1 MKTYMG
7 RNKYTFHVISNTHWD
22 REWRFPFQINR
33 QMLVDMI
40 DKAIA
45 ILENNPT
52 YKAYHLDS
60 QSIVIEDYLEIK
72 PHNRE
77 RISKLVKDKRLF
89 IGPWYVLPEEF
100 QVGGE
105 NLIRNL
111 LIGHKICKEIGR
123 VSKTGYSPF
132 SWGQISQLPQ
142 IYSNFG
148 IDFIIFYRGINS
160 LDSPKAEFIWE
171 GADGTQILSS
181 RLSTM
186 PRYNFYFYIYRPVL
200 FNELPSTLKF
210 SPDKKSF
217 LFHFADSNLYKSDYF
232 NPKPAV
238 TYFEENIKTQV
249 EKIIQ
254 DQAKDFTTPHIIWM
268 EGHDSSGPNEKTIQ
282 IINDIKKYFPDL
294 NVIHST
300 LEDYIEAV
308 KNSIDISKLKLVKG
322 ERRSTQYDLRSG
334 NLYGYTTSARMDL
347 KIKNF
352 DCERWLQYYAEPF
365 YNFASINGLDT
376 NDKYLEI
383 AWKLLIQNSAHD
395 SIGGCSLDIVHE
407 DMINRYKQ
415 VKEIST
421 GLFSKAIQF
430 LVTLGEIIEKENLY
444 ENYLT
449 CINPSSYDRSEVVK
463 FVIDVPV
470 EFAKDGIKILDL
482 SGKSMEVQISKV
494 ETTQPVL
501 EQMIDRPM
509 YVDIKRYTGYALL
522 DSIPSFG
529 LKTFKVIPSE
539 KNPFIKKIAKKIKD
553 KIILENDYLKVTIN
567 KNGTFNILHKDS
579 NRKYSNLGYL
589 YDEGEGGHAWV
600 HKSFKPFVTTL
611 KSQPEIKLIENG
623 PLFSKVLIKHK
634 FKIPERKLKI
644 MSGKII
650 KTPGGVIPIDI
661 ELIISKTSQRID
673 LKINLTNTI
682 ENHRLRI
689 MFPSKLNAQYH
700 YGEGQFDVVKRPIK
714 RIDASNWVEP
724 PMYDF
729 PLHNFVDVNDGN
741 NGLAIIVDGLKEYE
755 ILDNKNRTIALTLL
769 RAFSYVIVPSSTEE
783 FLDMKGSQC
792 LGKHEFKLSI
802 FPHRS
807 NWDAGNVF
815 PEAIKFNQPLSLVE
829 TNSITSNNLIPNSF
843 IRIQP
848 ENLIFSCFKK
858 GEDGK
863 SYVLRI
869 FNPTDNILHGAISLH
884 WTLKEAFV
892 VNLEE
897 LVIEKINFNN
907 NSINLVV
914 PPKKI
919 VSLKL
924 IFN

>member
-1 MKTYMG
+1 MG

-200 FNELPSTLKF
+200 FNEFPSTLKF

-644 MSGKII
+644 MSGKVI

>member
-1 MKTYMG
+1 MG

-200 FNELPSTLKF
+200 FNEFPSTLKF